1 MKIRKFEEKDLPQV
15 LKLCKEVRDYHI
27 KILDGY
33 FTPQDDNIEKLGFL
47 ESLKNDK
54 VIALKAE
61 EDDLILGYLLAENR
75 YSPYLSA
82 PNVMHISNIGI
93 KEGLRGKGLGKAIMS
108 AFCDICR
115 QNDIDEIRLGVFNKN
130 VSAYKFYEKYGFEPF
145 EQRMKLQLKK

>member
-1 MKIRKFEEKDLPQV
+1 MKIRKFEERDLPQV

-33 FTPQDDNIEKLGFL
+33 FAPQDDNLEQLGFL
-47 ESLKNDK
+47 ESLNNDK
-54 VIALKAE
+54 VIALVAE
-61 EDDLILGYLLAENR
+61 EDDLILGYLLAEKR

-93 KEGLRGKGLGKAIMS
+93 KEGVRGKGLGKAIMP

-130 VSAYKFYEKYGFEPF
+130 VSAYNFYEKYGFEPF
-145 EQRMKLQLKK
+145 EQRMKLRLKK